1 MNKQDEII
9 AEIRRVAS
17 KIDTSRLTRKDFARS
32 SKISAS
38 TVCHVFGSWNR
49 AVRAAG
55 LEPIVKYIPEHKEL
69 SDEELM
75 NEVIRLTSELGKPP
89 SDREMQALGRY
100 SPRPYT
106 KR

>member
-75 NEVIRLTSELGKPP
+75 NEVIRLDSKGKPEDGASYFIQLWLNRDKVP
-89 SDREMQALGRY
+89 
-100 SPRPYT
+100 
-106 KR
+106 